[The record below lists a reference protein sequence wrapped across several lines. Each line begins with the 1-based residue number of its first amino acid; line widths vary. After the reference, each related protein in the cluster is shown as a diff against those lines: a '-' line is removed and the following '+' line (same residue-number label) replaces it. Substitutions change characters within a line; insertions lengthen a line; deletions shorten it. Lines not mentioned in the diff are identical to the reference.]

1 MQILNFFISACSFI
15 LLLFSVHLFF
25 AKQGNPL
32 LNRLLALLLFTR
44 FGQIL
49 IYLMV
54 STGELRYFPILQNF
68 FTPFYFAAP
77 ACLYLYLT
85 DFIVDRS
92 SLRRKDWLHAI
103 PFVLAIIHVLPWGI
117 SPAKEWEDVAS
128 QTLENKQLVVLHP
141 AGLFPARFE
150 TILKPALVLGY
161 LLATWYRVLTSP
173 NIQRDTN
180 DIKKKWVFFCL
191 IAASAF
197 KCISLLALLFGGTL
211 HPFAAYPW
219 FVALNSLGLL
229 AIIVFVL
236 HQPKLLYGYLFVAAN
251 GGPLAHGPESGE
263 PSDTPALPKNNLLAE
278 PLLGVYTEAMNE
290 LMDSGKPFLQPDFQM
305 IHLAQKLNIPA
316 HHCSFVLNNV
326 MGKNFREWINS
337 YRIDY
342 FIAMYPLL
350 SDRMTIEAVANQS
363 GFKSIATFYNA
374 FKKETGLM
382 PTSFFAKEKNR
393 VN

>member
-15 LLLFSVHLFF
+15 LLLFSLHLFF

-44 FGQIL
+44 FGQIF

-54 STGELRYFPILQNF
+54 SSGQLTFFPLFQHLFI
-68 FTPFYFAAP
+68 PFYFAAP
-77 ACLYLYLT
+77 ACLYLYIT
-85 DFIVDRS
+85 GFVVDRS
-92 SLRRKDWLHAI
+92 SLRKKDLLHAI
-103 PFVLAIIHVLPWGI
+103 PFILAIIHLFPWGFLP
-117 SPAKEWEDVAS
+117 SNYGEEVTPQVLA
-128 QTLENKQLVVLHP
+128 NKQMVIP
-141 AGLFPARFE
+141 FQAGLFPDQFY
-150 TILKPALVLGY
+150 TILKPALLLGY
-161 LLATWYRVLTSP
+161 LLAAWYAVLTSP
-173 NIQRDTN
+173 LRKKAS
-180 DIKKKWVFFCL
+180 DIKKKWIFFCL
-191 IAASAF
+191 IVASSF
-197 KCISLLALLFGGTL
+197 KIISLLALLFGGTL
-211 HPFAAYPW
+211 HPFTAYPW

-251 GGPLAHGPESGE
+251 WKALAQDAESTE
-263 PSDTPALPKNNLLAE
+263 PSDIPAIPKNNLLAE
-278 PLLGVYTEAMNE
+278 PLVGVYTEAMNE
-290 LMDSGKPFLQPDFQM
+290 LMDNEKPFLQPDFQM

-342 FIAMYPLL
+342 FISVYPLL

-363 GFKSIATFYNA
+363 GFKSTATFYNA

-382 PTSFFAKEKNR
+382 PTSFFAQEKNS

>member
-15 LLLFSVHLFF
+15 LLLFSLHLFF

-44 FGQIL
+44 FGQIF

-54 STGELRYFPILQNF
+54 STGELRFFPLLQNF

-77 ACLYLYLT
+77 ACLYLYIT
-85 DFIVDRS
+85 GFINDHTH
-92 SLRRKDWLHAI
+92 LRKKDWLHAI
-103 PFVLAIIHVLPWGI
+103 PFMLAIIHVVPWGS
-117 SPAKEWEDVAS
+117 SPANEWEGVVTQA
-128 QTLENKQLVVLHP
+128 LENKQLFTLQQ
-141 AGLFPARFE
+141 AGLFPSQFYA
-150 TILKPALVLGY
+150 ILKPALLSAY

-173 NIQRDTN
+173 NIRRDTN
-180 DIKKKWVFFCL
+180 DIKKKWIFFCL
-191 IAASAF
+191 IAASSF
-197 KCISLLALLFGGTL
+197 KIISLLALLFGGTM
-211 HPFAAYPW
+211 HPFTAYPW

-229 AIIVFVL
+229 GIIVFVL

-251 GGPLAHGPESGE
+251 GRPLAHDPESGE
-263 PSDTPALPKNNLLAE
+263 PSDIPALPKNNLLAE

-290 LMDSGKPFLQPDFQM
+290 LMDNEKPFLQADFQM

-342 FIAMYPLL
+342 FISVYPLL

-363 GFKSIATFYNA
+363 GFKSTATFYNA

-382 PTSFFAKEKNR
+382 PTSFFAKEKNS